1 MRRSTRAGVV
11 IAAAVGATL
20 TASPALAHD
29 DGVPEGSGP
38 WAPAEE
44 VIDGYYD
51 PVDVAACGTTVTITP
66 GDVTDAE
73 ARVTELPDGYV
84 LETRGAQTIDLTRQD
99 TGQMID
105 ELDVSGPYYEVVR
118 PSADGATLDIIGISN
133 ARTILY
139 PYPELGPVDAAAFA
153 AAGIPDLAYLKNGS
167 IRFDL
172 VADASTGQAITEEAD
187 VQGRVVDLCTWF
199 DGDDGH
205 GNDGHDEDRKGHS

>member
-29 DGVPEGSGP
+29 DAVPEGSGP

-44 VIDGYYD
+44 VLPGYYD

-73 ARVTELPDGYV
+73 GRITELPDGR
-84 LETRGAQTIDLTRQD
+84 LLTEGRGAQTIDLTRQD

-105 ELDVSGPYYEVVR
+105 ELDVSGPYTEVI
-118 PSADGATLDIIGISN
+118 SADGTSIIGVYR
-133 ARTILY
+133 APTILY
-139 PYPELGPVDAAAFA
+139 PYPELGPADAAAFE
-153 AAGIPDLAYLKNGS
+153 AAGIPDLAYVKKGVVT
-167 IRFDL
+167 FEL
-172 VADASTGQAITEEAD
+172 VIDPETGLAVSEEAD
-187 VQGRVVDLCTWF
+187 VDARIVDLCTWF
-199 DGDDGH
+199 DGDHGH
-205 GNDGHDEDRKGHS
+205 GDDGPGEDRKGHS